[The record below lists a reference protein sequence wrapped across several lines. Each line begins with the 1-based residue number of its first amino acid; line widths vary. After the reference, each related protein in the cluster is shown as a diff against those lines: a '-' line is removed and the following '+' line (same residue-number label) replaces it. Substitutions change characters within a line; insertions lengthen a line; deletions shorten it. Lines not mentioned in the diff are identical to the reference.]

1 MLDASCAIM
10 AGGAGTRFW
19 PLSRYDR
26 PKQLLALGG
35 GGRSLLQLAWDRA
48 RALFP
53 LERILVV
60 TGERLVEA
68 VGEQL
73 PDLPRSQILAEPV
86 PRSTAPCIAW
96 AAARAHRDFGEGVLA
111 AVPSDQWIEGEAA
124 YGAAFA
130 RAASLAREGWIVTFG
145 IPPSRPETGFGYVQA
160 GAALGDDAFAIARF
174 LEKPDRER
182 AERLIAGG
190 GVFWNS
196 GMFVFSTG
204 RMLEELRARLPETGR
219 FADAVVAAGA
229 AGEARAV
236 AERFAGCEAI
246 SIDYGVM
253 ERAERAA
260 VVAARFGWSDVGSW
274 DAVAERGAAEAASGG
289 TLVVCRDAPG
299 TWVRSEAA
307 GRKVVAVVGV
317 GDAIVVDTD
326 DALLVCRRGSSQE
339 VRAVVEE
346 LKARGR
352 GDLL

>member
-1 MLDASCAIM
+1 MLDAACAIM

-19 PLSRYDR
+19 PLSRFDR

-35 GGRSLLQLAWDRA
+35 GERSLLQLAWDRA

-53 LERILVV
+53 LERIFVV

-68 VGEQL
+68 VAAQL
-73 PDLPRSQILAEPV
+73 PDLARSRILAEPV

-96 AAARAHRDFGEGVLA
+96 AAARVHREFGDLPLA

-130 RAASLAREGWIVTFG
+130 RAVALARDGWIATFG
-145 IPPSRPETGFGYVQA
+145 IPPTRPETGFGYVQA
-160 GAALGDDAFAIARF
+160 GEPLGDDAFAVGRF
-174 LEKPDRER
+174 LEKPDREK
-182 AERLIAGG
+182 AERLIAAG

-219 FADAVVAAGA
+219 FADAVVGAGA
-229 AGEARAV
+229 AVEPRVV
-236 AERFAGCEAI
+236 AERFAACEAI

-253 ERAERAA
+253 ERAERVA
-260 VVAARFGWSDVGSW
+260 VVAARFAWSDVGSW
-274 DAVAERGAAEAASGG
+274 DAVAERGSGEAVAGG
-289 TLVVCRDAPG
+289 PLVICKDAPG
-299 TWVRSEAA
+299 VWVRAGAA
-307 GRKVVAVVGV
+307 ARKVVAVVGV
-317 GDAIVVDTD
+317 GDVIVVDTD
-326 DALLVCRRGSSQE
+326 DALLVCRKGASQD

-352 GDLL
+352 KDLL